1 MNADEQYFT
10 WADSWVI
17 TGILWSIPAEAEID
31 LSTIIGTGDMLNHA
45 IYTEDELKKGFFKAQ
60 KRGLISVKE
69 NRVSISDS
77 GKDLRAKVQNMRGG
91 LFSIVNNMQKKLN
104 SKRTKLSVVSDNE
117 IDPCDFINEK
127 AVQEGHQRYSANFNK
142 KR

>member
-69 NRVSISDS
+69 NKVSISDS
-77 GKDLRAKVQNMRGG
+77 GKDVRVKVQNMRGG

-104 SKRTKLSVVSDNE
+104 SKRTRLLDVPDDD
-117 IDPCDFINEK
+117 IDPCSFINEK
-127 AVQEGHQRYSANFNK
+127 AVRKGYAQYSGNLK